1 MAGLSPVVFPGIAAA
16 ADQLVPNDPS
26 DAVNVLLNAVTV
38 AVLIVLL
45 KWVHRDGK

>member
-1 MAGLSPVVFPGIAAA
+1 MSAVSLPGIAAA
-16 ADQLVPNDPS
+16 ADQLVPQDPS